1 MANFHM
7 RDRYEQEL
15 CIASNLID
23 DYNRCRARGTFVLMS
38 RATLKEGW
46 TPLVAEPIA
55 IAIDGPVASGKTVV
69 GRLLAQRLGY
79 RVLDTGLMYRAITW
93 QALENGVDLEDRE
106 RMTSLVQ
113 EHDLEVRF
121 GDGGEASIFLDNR
134 DVTPYLRLPEVEQGV
149 SQVARIPAV
158 REALVALQRRIGREG
173 QVVMVGRDIGTV
185 VLPDAPL
192 KVYLTAAVE
201 ERAQRR
207 YRELQ
212 GLGTSMGYEQVLR
225 ELQQRDR
232 LDLERQIAPL
242 RPAEDATIVTTDGFN
257 VQDVV
262 EWVVSLLGKST

>member
-1 MANFHM
+1 M
-7 RDRYEQEL
+7 
-15 CIASNLID
+15 
-23 DYNRCRARGTFVLMS
+23 V
-38 RATLKEGW
+38 
-46 TPLVAEPIA
+46 EPIT

-79 RVLDTGLMYRAITW
+79 RVVDTGLMYRAITW
-93 QALENGVDLEDRE
+93 QALEDGVDLEDRE
-106 RMTSLVQ
+106 RMASLVQ

-121 GDGGEASIFLDNR
+121 EDGGEASIFLDNR

-158 REALVALQRRIGREG
+158 REALVVLQRSIGREG

-207 YRELQ
+207 YKELQ
-212 GLGTSMGYEQVLR
+212 GLGTSVGYEQVLR

-232 LDLERQIAPL
+232 LDLERQVAPL
-242 RPAEDATIVTTDGFN
+242 RPAEDATIVTTDGLN

-262 EWVVSLLGKST
+262 GWVVSLLGKST